1 MFHTNTLHLKKYLGK
16 HKQCSCGRIHST
28 NLRNIDISAGALE
41 RIPDLIQ
48 EYHYHKV
55 CLIAD
60 RNTYQAAG
68 DRVYAILQ
76 NADIETKTIIFD
88 ENELIPDEH
97 ALGKI
102 MMVLDRD
109 TDLVV
114 TVGSGTLNDIGKF
127 ISFKLAIDYFIVA
140 TAPSMDG
147 FASNVSA
154 MITNRLKTTYETHV
168 PKAIIGDINILKEAP
183 MNMIAAGIGDI
194 LGKYVCLLDWKI
206 AHLIQGEYHCEYIES
221 MMRNA
226 IEVIMSGVKDV
237 KNRDDKAIQA
247 IMEGLVLSG
256 IAMSFAGNS
265 RPASGSEHHLSH
277 YWEMMFLFQNRS
289 PILHGTK
296 VGIGTIT
303 AIKLYEGLTMSSI
316 DFEEAIRKAEQYNQK
331 DWEVQIRKVY
341 GPVAEDVIRFEQS
354 ANKNDPKDVIARI
367 NLLKQN
373 WEIIKSLI
381 EKELPSAEKLTEILK
396 NVDAPTAPREVGID
410 QKMLLDSICYAKE
423 IRNRYGLLQI
433 LYDLNIDPVGIGN
446 FS

>member
-1 MFHTNTLHLKKYLGK
+1 MLHTNTMQLSSYLGK
-16 HKQCSCGRIHST
+16 GKQCSCGRIHST
-28 NLRNIDISAGALE
+28 DLKNIEISTGALE
-41 RIPDLIQ
+41 KMPNLIKK
-48 EYHYHKV
+48 YHYHKI

-60 RNTYQAAG
+60 KNTYQAAG
-68 DRVYAILQ
+68 ERVYTILQ
-76 NADIETKTIIFD
+76 NADITTQTIIFD
-88 ENELIPDEH
+88 EKELIPDER

-109 TDLVV
+109 TDLII

-127 ISFKLAIDYFIVA
+127 ISFKLSIDYFIVA

-168 PKAIIGDINILKEAP
+168 PKVIIGDTTILKEAP

-206 AHLIQGEYHCEYIES
+206 ANLIQREYHCEYIENI
-221 MMRNA
+221 MRNA
-226 IEVIMSGVKDV
+226 IEVVMSAAKDV
-237 KNRDDKAIQA
+237 KSRDDKAIQS

-277 YWEMMFLFQNRS
+277 YWEMMFLFQNRV

-303 AIKLYEGLTMSSI
+303 ATKLYEGLRTSTI
-316 DFEEAIRKAEQYNQK
+316 DFEEAIRKAEQYSQK
-331 DWEVQIRKVY
+331 DWEEQIRQVY
-341 GPVAEDVIRFEQS
+341 GPVAEDVIRFEYS
-354 ANKNDPKDVIARI
+354 ANKNRPKDVIARI
-367 NLLKQN
+367 KLLKQN
-373 WEIIKSLI
+373 WEAITSLI
-381 EKELPSAEKLTEILK
+381 DKELPSAEKLVEILE
-396 NVDAPTAPREVGID
+396 NVEAPTSPEEVGID
-410 QKMLLDSICYAKE
+410 HKMLLDSISYAKE

-433 LYDLNIDPVGIGN
+433 LYDLNINPVGIGN